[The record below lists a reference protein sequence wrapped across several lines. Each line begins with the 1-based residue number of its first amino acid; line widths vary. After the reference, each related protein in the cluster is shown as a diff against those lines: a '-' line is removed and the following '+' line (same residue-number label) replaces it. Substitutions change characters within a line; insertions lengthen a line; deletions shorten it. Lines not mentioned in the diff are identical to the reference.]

1 MHIKTLK
8 LTTFRNFESLDLSTN
23 GARHIVLYGENG
35 AGKTNIL
42 ESLSLLSPGFG
53 LHKAKR
59 SEQTQ
64 DEMMGWGIY
73 AETSSAQEMF
83 ALGMSYD
90 GKDRKIMLDGD
101 IVEHQTDL
109 TRLGHIVWF
118 TPRYDRL
125 FHDGAAPR
133 RDFFDRLVF
142 GMFPNHGALINRYK
156 THMKNRL
163 KLLKEGADSD
173 WIGAEE
179 HMASGLAL
187 QIGQNRQ
194 AYFKALQNT
203 LTLVDMHLDCPLD
216 KFISDGATEADIAEK
231 WRSHRRRDSLY
242 QSTHFGTH
250 RTDMTGTFL
259 PAGNALNRTST
270 GQHKKALLDVL
281 LAHAELLHKQTGN
294 APLILLDEF
303 VAHLDSDN
311 KNMMLEALTKYGAQ
325 IWMTGTEKVA
335 FEGISD
341 ALFCHVKDGT
351 LQID

>member
-1 MHIKTLK
+1 MHINTLK
-8 LTTFRNFESLDLSTN
+8 LTTFRNFESLDLQTEGKS
-23 GARHIVLYGENG
+23 HVVLYGENG

-42 ESLSLLSPGFG
+42 EALSLLSPGFG
-53 LHKAKR
+53 IHKAKR
-59 SEQTQ
+59 AEQVQDGSLSWGLYSELTGG
-64 DEMMGWGIY
+64 E
-73 AETSSAQEMF
+73 ESFS
-83 ALGMSYD
+83 LGMSYD

-142 GMFPNHGALINRYK
+142 GLYPNHGALINRYK
-156 THMKNRL
+156 THIKNRL
-163 KLLKEGADSD
+163 KLLKENADSD

-179 HMASGLAL
+179 HMASELAY
-187 QIGQNRQ
+187 QIAINRKN
-194 AYFKALQNT
+194 YFEALAET
-203 LTLVDMHLDCPLD
+203 LSLVELELECPLH
-216 KFISDGATEADIAEK
+216 KFILEGMGATDIASK
-231 WRSHRRRDSLY
+231 WQSHRKRDSIY

-250 RTDMTGTFL
+250 RTDVVGTFL
-259 PAGNALNRTST
+259 PAGNRLNRTST

-281 LAHAELLHKQTGN
+281 LAHAELLHKQKGN

-303 VAHLDSDN
+303 VAHLDAEN

-325 IWMTGTEKVA
+325 IWMTGTEKAA
-335 FEGISD
+335 FENISD
-341 ALFCHVKDGT
+341 ALFCKVENGT
-351 LQID
+351 LTLD